1 MFVVKRVLIQ
11 GFFRDK
17 VLVVAKDD
25 ASISRR
31 RLGWDLLGAP
41 DATIEHLC
49 VLKGQEFVVSLPK
62 RATTEGREISA
73 QQASKLRGFSP
84 LWNATAS

>member
-1 MFVVKRVLIQ
+1 MFVVKRVLIR

-41 DATIEHLC
+41 DVTIEHLR
-49 VLKGQEFVVSLPK
+49 V
-62 RATTEGREISA
+62 
-73 QQASKLRGFSP
+73 
-84 LWNATAS
+84 

>member
-1 MFVVKRVLIQ
+1 MFVVKRVLSQ
-11 GFFRDK
+11 GFLRDK

-41 DATIEHLC
+41 DVTIEHLR

-62 RATTEGREISA
+62 GATTDGHQISA
-73 QQASKLRGFSP
+73 QQASELRGFSP

>member
-1 MFVVKRVLIQ
+1 MFVVERVLSR

-25 ASISRR
+25 ASLSRR

-41 DATIEHLC
+41 DVTIEHLS
-49 VLKGQEFVVSLPK
+49 VLRGQEFVVSLPK
-62 RATTEGREISA
+62 RAITEGHQISA
-73 QQASKLRGFSP
+73 QQAAEMRGFDA
-84 LWNATAS
+84 LWKPAVA